1 MAMNECFRTDSE
13 NAYAALLGG
22 CVAQFVVRCLI
33 GLFAVLGVIGENRTI
48 ASALNYSFDSLN
60 RLTNVDYG
68 NGSVISYTYDAAG
81 NRLTY
86 SGTAQVDTIA
96 PTVTMVSPTTGPAFQ
111 TFDSHVNVSGTASD
125 NAGVCLVTWANDRGG
140 SGTASGTTNWTVT
153 GIPLQIGMNIVSIT
167 ARDTANNF
175 GSATLAV
182 IYNLS
187 PPMQAAV
194 SGSDVVVSW
203 PVSASGFVLQSA
215 DTLSPPVLWS
225 NAVTHV
231 TTNSGILT
239 VTLPAT
245 NEQKFFRLLKQP

>member
-1 MAMNECFRTDSE
+1 MNVCYRTDAE
-13 NAYAALLGG
+13 NAYAALFGG

-33 GLFAVLGVIGENRTI
+33 GLAAAVGVIGENQTI
-48 ASALNYSFDSLN
+48 ASTLNYSFDSLN

-68 NGSVISYTYDAAG
+68 NGSVISYTHDAAG

-86 SGTAQVDTIA
+86 SGTAQADTVA
-96 PTVTMVSPTTGPAFQ
+96 PTVAIVSPSNGPAFE
-111 TFDSHVNVSGTASD
+111 TFGNYVNLSGTASD
-125 NAGVCLVTWANDRGG
+125 NAEVSLVTWANDRGG

-153 GIPLQIGMNIVSIT
+153 GILLQSGTNIVSIS

-194 SGSDVVVSW
+194 SGSNLVLSW
-203 PVSASGFVLQSA
+203 PAAASRFVLQSA
-215 DTLSPPVLWS
+215 DKLSPPVLWS
-225 NAVTHV
+225 NVVTLL
-231 TTNSGILT
+231 TTNSGTLT
-239 VTLPAT
+239 VTLSTT